1 MLGPT
6 VLFLASR
13 ETEPHGGSAV
23 YPELE
28 EQHQGSRAELGLV
41 TSMALASPPAVISH
55 MSWGKLLC
63 LCVYFYKTESVGEA
77 ELRGGMKIE
86 WADPEK
92 AKKTISFQ

>member
-23 YPELE
+23 CPELE
-28 EQHQGSRAELGLV
+28 EQHQGSQAGLGLV
-41 TSMALASPPAVISH
+41 TSMALASPPALISH
-55 MSWGKLLC
+55 MSWGELPC
-63 LCVYFYKTESVGEA
+63 LCVYFYKTESVGQA
-77 ELRGGMKIE
+77 ELREGMKIE

>member
-41 TSMALASPPAVISH
+41 TSMALASPPRAGASY
-55 MSWGKLLC
+55 SA
-63 LCVYFYKTESVGEA
+63 SVSTSTKQNLWEKRSSGEA
-77 ELRGGMKIE
+77 
-86 WADPEK
+86 
-92 AKKTISFQ
+92 